1 MGKLSNGSE
10 YERLKEELRRLKR
23 QGAPWYFESALH
35 QRLHGGD
42 RRRRRLRPIS
52 IGPVLVVAVVT
63 LAVLGFALY
72 AVLMHSNLF
81 PEGAKPA
88 LPADTLSVAGRP
100 DTMRT
105 EPLRTAVHPGE
116 TSRAG
121 VRTPRSAGAVPDT
134 LSGHRNKVVSPG
146 ADSGVTPPDTSVPR
160 RDTVSH
166 GADSTGRPIDAG
178 GRRE

>member
-121 VRTPRSAGAVPDT
+121 VRTPRSAGRSDASRYVRPPE
-134 LSGHRNKVVSPG
+134 GHGVS
-146 ADSGVTPPDTSVPR
+146 R
-160 RDTVSH
+160 RGQH
-166 GADSTGRPIDAG
+166 GAPD
-178 GRRE
+178 